1 MSLKRA
7 DCVYDEMMFDADF
20 WLPSDTSNKLRG
32 KLTGSVSDGFRL
44 SLEGAFFENYEV
56 PLLWR
61 AFLENNE
68 DTKEDNSEI
77 DIILGE
83 SRKGEKYT
91 LVNNLRLKVSRKLSF
106 QSHPQMCFSYWSESI
121 SIVTKK
127 SSLKACLLV
136 SVILK
141 YGIL

>member
-1 MSLKRA
+1 MQLPKRKSMSLKRA

-77 DIILGE
+77 HASE
-83 SRKGEKYT
+83 QFT
-91 LVNNLRLKVSRKLSF
+91 LKSEQKAL
-106 QSHPQMCFSYWSESI
+106 FS
-121 SIVTKK
+121 K
-127 SSLKACLLV
+127 SSSKSNHRFNL
-136 SVILK
+136 
-141 YGIL
+141 